1 MQEVQKD
8 IESWFDRGLTV
19 ALAQVIH
26 TQGPSPRKP
35 GSVMAVASD
44 GSLAGSV
51 SGGCLEG
58 SVVQAAL
65 ACLKEGVRRIE
76 SYHTPTDGTL
86 EAGLA
91 CGSSMEV
98 AISMLPPP
106 LFYAEKEEVNKGNR
120 YVRVTLIKTED
131 SAACP
136 DLDFRMIQGS
146 ACKKGLC
153 SVTEDSGKWQ
163 VIFCRQQEQYKDI
176 MREAAGCI
184 ARKLETQGDFRGRR
198 ASSLQAERQ
207 PEAERRLQAE
217 KRQEV
222 TARGYRFFFH
232 YVEPKPKL
240 VCIGGVHIAV
250 HLTRMAKELGYR
262 TIVIDPRGVFSTEER
277 FPFVDELWKEWPQQ
291 ALKHVV
297 LDSSTALCAL
307 SHDPKFDVPAM
318 AQALRSQAFYIGCLG
333 RTTTQ
338 LERYQELK
346 AEGFTEEELA
356 KIHGPVG
363 LNLGGREP
371 AEIALSIL
379 SEITMVRYGGNLP
392 SRSMVESAGKGAAEK
407 KKSGKT

>member
-1 MQEVQKD
+1 MQEVQND
-8 IESWFDRGLTV
+8 IERWFRKGLTV
-19 ALAQVIH
+19 ALAQVVY

-44 GSLAGSV
+44 GSLSGSV

-65 ACLKEGVRRIE
+65 RCLKEGGRCIE
-76 SYHTPTDGTL
+76 SYRTSADGVL

-98 AISMLPPP
+98 VISMLPAP
-106 LFYAEKEEVNKGNR
+106 LFCAEREEANKGNG
-120 YVRVTLIKTED
+120 YVRVTWMEAED
-131 SAACP
+131 GAVAS
-136 DLDFRMIQGS
+136 DLDFLMVRGEVCGEGL
-146 ACKKGLC
+146 ACAD
-153 SVTEDSGKWQ
+153 EASGKWRL
-163 VIFCRQQEQYKDI
+163 VFCKQQEPYEGV
-176 MREAAGCI
+176 MREAAGRI
-184 ARKLETQGDFRGRR
+184 AQRLEEQGNSCGIS
-198 ASSLQAERQ
+198 AAGPQA
-207 PEAERRLQAE
+207 AL
-217 KRQEV
+217 RQEV
-222 TARGYRFFFH
+222 TVRGYRFFFH
-232 YVEPKPKL
+232 YVKPKPKL

-262 TIVIDPRGVFSTEER
+262 TVVIDPRGVFSAEER
-277 FPFVDELWKEWPQQ
+277 FPFADELWKEWPQQ

-338 LERYQELK
+338 LERYEELK

-356 KIHGPVG
+356 RVYGPVG

-379 SEITMVRYGGNLP
+379 SEITMARYGGNLP
-392 SRSMVESAGKGAAEK
+392 SRSMAESARKGAAEK
-407 KKSGKT
+407 EKSGTK